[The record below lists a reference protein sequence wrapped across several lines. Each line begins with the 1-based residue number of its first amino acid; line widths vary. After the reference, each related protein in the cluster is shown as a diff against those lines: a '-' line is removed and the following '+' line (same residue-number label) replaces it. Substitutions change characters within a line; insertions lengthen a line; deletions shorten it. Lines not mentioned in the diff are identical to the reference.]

1 VSGLLTRRRAGVL
14 LHPTSLHSPYGA
26 GDLGHAAYRFV
37 EFLAAAGFTVWQVLP
52 LGPTHRN
59 HSPYDSPS
67 AFAGNPALISL
78 DWLRDRALL
87 EDAMLAA
94 LRERRTDRAAV
105 LAVAADRFT
114 ERLREDAALEG
125 DLAAFCERHAA
136 WLPDYALFVALGEAS
151 GGAPWFAWEPPLRAR
166 EPAALEASHRRH
178 AGRIAAVIFEQYVF
192 ERQWQELSAYAR
204 AAGVHF
210 FGDMP
215 IFVAHN
221 SADVWAAQSLFLLE
235 ADGTLAVETGVP
247 PDYFSA
253 EGQRW
258 GNPHYDWQA
267 MARDGFAWWRQRI
280 AVQRA
285 RADLIRI
292 DHFRGFAACW
302 EIPRTAATAAS
313 GRWVPAPGD
322 ALLPVLVEAAGQGVL
337 VAENLGIIT
346 EDVEALRARYGL
358 PGMRVIQF
366 GFDGDAANPH
376 LPHNHVQD
384 ALVYTGTHDND
395 TGLGWFQSLSP
406 AVQQQVLGYFGW
418 PGEAMPRPLLRA
430 ALASVSTLAI
440 LPMQDIL
447 GLDSSARMNRPGL
460 RDGNWRW
467 QLESE
472 RLDPALVAEL
482 RALLRLYGRPP

>member
-1 VSGLLTRRRAGVL
+1 MSGLLTRRRAGVL

-37 EFLAAAGFTVWQVLP
+37 EFLSAAGFSVWQVLP

-59 HSPYDSPS
+59 LSPYDSPS

-87 EDAMLAA
+87 DGALLAA

-105 LAVAADRFT
+105 LAVAARRFAA
-114 ERLREDAALEG
+114 RLREDAALEV

-136 WLPDYALFVALGEAS
+136 WLPDYALFVALSEAN

-166 EPAALEASHRRH
+166 EPAALEAARRRH
-178 AGRIAAVIFEQYVF
+178 GERILAVTFEQYVF

-210 FGDMP
+210 FGDVP

-221 SADVWAAQSLFLLE
+221 SADVWAAQSLFRLE
-235 ADGTLAVETGVP
+235 ADGSLAVETGVP

-280 AVQRA
+280 AVQRT
-285 RADLIRI
+285 RAELIRI

-302 EIPRTAATAAS
+302 EIPREAATAAS
-313 GRWVPAPGD
+313 GQWVPAPGD
-322 ALLPVLVEAAGQGVL
+322 ALLPALVEAAGEGAL

-346 EDVEALRARYGL
+346 DDVEALRARHGL

-366 GFDGDAANPH
+366 GFDGDPANPH
-376 LPHNHVQD
+376 LPHNHVRET
-384 ALVYTGTHDND
+384 LVYTGTHDND
-395 TGLGWFQSLSP
+395 TGLGWFQSLEPS
-406 AVQQQVLGYFGW
+406 VQQQVLGYLGW

-430 ALASVSTLAI
+430 ALASVATLAI
-440 LPMQDIL
+440 LPMQDLL
-447 GLDSSARMNRPGL
+447 GLDGRARMNRPGL
-460 RDGNWRW
+460 TDGNWCW
-467 QLESE
+467 QLDGE
-472 RLDPALVAEL
+472 RPDEALVAEL
-482 RALLRLYGRPP
+482 RSLLGLYGRLP